1 MIILSTSRMTL
12 CGWRDR
18 KELFNC
24 EVAYIYYIKPTT
36 SPPQL
41 RQEGEPLPPLTT
53 ETSMASVG
61 AAIQHSSP
69 CSNLNTERG
78 APVRLLRLLLMVEW
92 STHHH
97 CWGCETT
104 AGVVRPLDLPSN
116 STPYANLYSDLMRI
130 H

>member
-53 ETSMASVG
+53 ETSMASVD

-69 CSNLNTERG
+69 CTPEHG
-78 APVRLLRLLLMVEW
+78 ARRASRQL
-92 STHHH
+92 
-97 CWGCETT
+97 
-104 AGVVRPLDLPSN
+104 
-116 STPYANLYSDLMRI
+116 
-130 H
+130 

>member
-61 AAIQHSSP
+61 AAIRTHQLADLSQCAATSLAAIFSSR
-69 CSNLNTERG
+69 CTSAMLYG
-78 APVRLLRLLLMVEW
+78 
-92 STHHH
+92 ST
-97 CWGCETT
+97 
-104 AGVVRPLDLPSN
+104 
-116 STPYANLYSDLMRI
+116 
-130 H
+130 